1 MKKKAR
7 KTGSKACARTLIL
20 TLVLAG
26 AALLCPAQ
34 MQPPVIGQ
42 ETLMTR
48 AIRGVVL
55 TDRGEPVPGAIIL
68 LKNMKT
74 LQVRSFIAQNDG
86 TYHFYGL
93 SADINYELR
102 AQNNGLTSKIKNVSV
117 FDSHKLITVNL
128 KLVKKLKT

>member
-1 MKKKAR
+1 
-7 KTGSKACARTLIL
+7 
-20 TLVLAG
+20 
-26 AALLCPAQ
+26 
-34 MQPPVIGQ
+34 
-42 ETLMTR
+42 MTR